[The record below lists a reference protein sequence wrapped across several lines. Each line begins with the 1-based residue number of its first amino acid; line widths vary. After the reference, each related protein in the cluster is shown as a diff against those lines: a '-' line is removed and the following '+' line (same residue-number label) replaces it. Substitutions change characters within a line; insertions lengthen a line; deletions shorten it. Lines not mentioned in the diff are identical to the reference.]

1 MKFACDTGGTFTD
14 LIVEDDDGV
23 LTMYKAATT
32 PKDPVKGV
40 LDALNHAAEYRGENL
55 KTLLSA
61 GSMLIHGTTH
71 AINAIIT
78 GNTAKT
84 AFLTTWGHPDI
95 LVLREAGRIEPFNF
109 HIPYPAPYV
118 PRALTFEIPERIGS
132 AGEVML
138 PLDEAAAI
146 DIIKKLKKLKVES
159 VAVCFLW
166 SIAEPDHELR
176 IGALLD
182 KHLPGVPYTLSHR
195 LNPALREYRRASSTA
210 IDASLKPLMTR
221 YLGSLTERLA
231 EAGFKGRTLVLTSQ
245 GGMIDAHDLAERP
258 IHAIN
263 SGPSMAPIAG
273 RYYAGLDSKLPNIII
288 ADTGGT
294 TYDVS
299 LVRRGR
305 IPKTRETWIGQPY
318 RGHMTGFSSI
328 EIKSIGAGGGSIAHV
343 DEGRVLHVGPESAGA
358 VPGPVSYGTGG
369 TEPTL
374 TDACVVLDYLD
385 PDYFLG
391 GAMQLD
397 VKAAR
402 NAIDA
407 KVAKPLGLSTLQAAA
422 SVVGVATENMVQAI
436 SEITVNQ
443 GIDPA
448 EAVLVGGGGGAGLN
462 SVFIARRLGCPQLV
476 IPETGAALS
485 ASGAT
490 MSDLSSEYHAM
501 FFTTSADWN
510 EKAAN
515 AVLRDLEA
523 HCKAFQKGPGK
534 DARSH
539 SIEFTVEARYASQ
552 VWELDVPLRKARFSG
567 KADLARLIADFHAA
581 HQEIFAV
588 RDEKSIVEFV
598 GWTATVSCGV
608 GNKRTGRLKHTA
620 EEDVV
625 VGRRKAY
632 FEGHGSVNTAI
643 HSLHSLKVGKTQ
655 KGPAIIESP
664 FTTIVVDPGAKFM
677 LAPSGSVVI
686 TP

>member
-1 MKFACDTGGTFTD
+1 
-14 LIVEDDDGV
+14 
-23 LTMYKAATT
+23 
-32 PKDPVKGV
+32 
-40 LDALNHAAEYRGENL
+40 
-55 KTLLSA
+55 
-61 GSMLIHGTTH
+61 
-71 AINAIIT
+71 
-78 GNTAKT
+78 
-84 AFLTTWGHPDI
+84 
-95 LVLREAGRIEPFNF
+95 
-109 HIPYPAPYV
+109 
-118 PRALTFEIPERIGS
+118 
-132 AGEVML
+132 
-138 PLDEAAAI
+138 
-146 DIIKKLKKLKVES
+146 
-159 VAVCFLW
+159 
-166 SIAEPDHELR
+166 
-176 IGALLD
+176 
-182 KHLPGVPYTLSHR
+182 
-195 LNPALREYRRASSTA
+195 
-210 IDASLKPLMTR
+210 
-221 YLGSLTERLA
+221 
-231 EAGFKGRTLVLTSQ
+231 
-245 GGMIDAHDLAERP
+245 
-258 IHAIN
+258 
-263 SGPSMAPIAG
+263 MAPIAG

-490 MSDLSSEYHAM
+490 MSDLSSEYRAM

>member
-490 MSDLSSEYHAM
+490 MSDLSSEYRAM

-523 HCKAFQKGPGK
+523 H
-534 DARSH
+534 
-539 SIEFTVEARYASQ
+539 
-552 VWELDVPLRKARFSG
+552 
-567 KADLARLIADFHAA
+567 
-581 HQEIFAV
+581 
-588 RDEKSIVEFV
+588 
-598 GWTATVSCGV
+598 
-608 GNKRTGRLKHTA
+608 
-620 EEDVV
+620 
-625 VGRRKAY
+625 
-632 FEGHGSVNTAI
+632 
-643 HSLHSLKVGKTQ
+643 
-655 KGPAIIESP
+655 
-664 FTTIVVDPGAKFM
+664 
-677 LAPSGSVVI
+677 
-686 TP
+686 